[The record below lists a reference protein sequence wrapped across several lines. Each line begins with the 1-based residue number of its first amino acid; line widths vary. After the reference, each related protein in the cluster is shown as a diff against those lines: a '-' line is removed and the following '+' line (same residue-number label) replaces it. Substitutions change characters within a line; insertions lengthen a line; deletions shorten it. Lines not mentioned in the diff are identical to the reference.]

1 MNNKKV
7 FRLTVFL
14 LTFLLAV
21 LLSGCSENIGSNGE
35 VVFTEFL
42 GTWIGNMNYS
52 MSNFRDNFSMFNA
65 TNRTNREINFS
76 SHITELEFTKDT
88 VYMTISTENES
99 QTIPNSYTVEGNQLI
114 LSFQFSDERPGGR
127 PSFNGTEIPPFN
139 GSELPPF
146 NGSENPPINGERPPF
161 DDRPIFDGERPSMKR
176 FYNYS
181 FNQDYTILY
190 LDGYS
195 FYKI

>member
-7 FRLTVFL
+7 FRLTVFS

-21 LLSGCSENIGSNGE
+21 LLSGCSENIGSNEE

-52 MSNFRDNFSMFNA
+52 MVNFRDNFSMFNT
-65 TNRTNREINFS
+65 TNRTNRENNFS

-99 QTIPNSYTVEGNQLI
+99 QTISNSYTVEGNQLI

-127 PSFNGTEIPPFN
+127 LSFNGTEIPPFN
-139 GSELPPF
+139 GSENPPF
-146 NGSENPPINGERPPF
+146 NGTRPPF
-161 DDRPIFDGERPSMKR
+161 NDRPIFDGERPSMKR
-176 FYNYS
+176 YYNYS
-181 FNQDYTILY
+181 FNQDYTVLY
-190 LDGYS
+190 LEES
-195 FYKI
+195 PFFKI